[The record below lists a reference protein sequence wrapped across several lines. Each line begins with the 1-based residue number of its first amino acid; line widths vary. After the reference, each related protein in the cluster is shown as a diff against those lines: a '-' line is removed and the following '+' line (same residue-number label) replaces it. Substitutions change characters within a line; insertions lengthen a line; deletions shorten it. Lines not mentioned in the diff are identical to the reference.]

1 MRISD
6 WSSDVCSSDLAVGD
20 AVEVAVDVAGV
31 GLGLCAGVDVLAAVL
46 HQVVEAFGF
55 EGLGGSEGDVLRA
68 ELVTAVVGREAG
80 APAAE
85 GTGDHEGNCA
95 HSTNRP
101 EEGRGGHK

>member
-46 HQVVEAFGF
+46 HQVVAAFGF

-68 ELVTAVVGREAG
+68 ELVTDVVGREAG
-80 APAAE
+80 APAEE
-85 GTGDHEGNCA
+85 GTGDQEGNCEHRDRKGA
-95 HSTNRP
+95 
-101 EEGRGGHK
+101 GRGRSV